1 MFGDS
6 KPFVLREDLGAIEV
20 DDQCLSI
27 DLTND
32 KDLLISKLQDDL
44 AQERELNKKHTN
56 ELASLTA
63 KIESHKKE
71 EKRLLQTIKKYRFE
85 IDLLSTNLNSYQSL
99 SDNYVKLKQELIA
112 LNQNSND
119 AHKSKSTLICMD
131 TNPSPKIEILDTT
144 NSIGK

>member
-6 KPFVLREDLGAIEV
+6 ESFVLREDLGAIEV

-119 AHKSKSTLICMD
+119 AHKSKSNLNCID